1 VSSRLPVPG
10 DLIDGRYRVQ
20 RALGAGSMGT
30 VYEASHHVTGKRFA
44 LKWLF
49 PELTKVHGVV
59 ERFIREAQ
67 LGAQLE
73 HPNLVEVYDMGQAA
87 ESLYIVMELL
97 EGEPLSERL
106 TRVQRLTPRAACELL
121 CPCMEAVALA
131 HRAGVIHR
139 DLKPANIF
147 VCKSNASVPEHAR
160 VLDFGVSKL
169 AGGSQLERRH
179 WARTIP
185 GMVLGT
191 PYYMSPEQMRGEDV
205 DARAD
210 VYSFGVIM
218 YEVLSGEQPFPGESF
233 ADLLAQVLTETPR
246 SLDCVAELP
255 EGLGGIVAQ
264 AMAREPTDRFASME
278 ALLEAL
284 APIRA
289 GRSERRRAV
298 HDPADRPAVKL
309 SHGSETE
316 SPRRREV
323 PAGRM
328 PVRQPVERTKVPR
341 PPRNSNAG
349 SIAAFVAALAFVVA
363 GTWATGRTP
372 AEQARQA
379 GEAALE
385 DSELAN
391 QEPAEPALEPKAS
404 RTARVLEIDA
414 VADAREVAK
423 AARAAREPERVAIP
437 RRRTTPTSPA
447 EDKSSA
453 VRANPRPDTLQE
465 RPITLQ
471 RLSNGLIDP
480 FDAH

>member
-1 VSSRLPVPG
+1 VSSRLPLPG

-30 VYEASHHVTGKRFA
+30 VYEVSHHVTGKRFA

-49 PELTKVHGVV
+49 PELTKVNGMV

-73 HPNLVEVYDMGQAA
+73 HPNLVEVYDMGQDVD
-87 ESLYIVMELL
+87 SLYIVMKLL

-106 TRVQRLTPRAACELL
+106 TRVQRLTPTAACDLL

-169 AGGSQLERRH
+169 AGGSQLDRQH
-179 WARTIP
+179 WTRTIP

-191 PYYMSPEQMRGEDV
+191 PHYMSPEQMRGEDV
-205 DARAD
+205 DARTD
-210 VYSFGVIM
+210 VYAFGVIM
-218 YEVLSGEQPFPGESF
+218 YEVLSGEPPFPAESL
-233 ADLLAQVLTETPR
+233 ADLLAQVLTDTPR
-246 SLDCVAELP
+246 SLDCLAELP
-255 EGLGGIVAQ
+255 KGLAGIVAQ

-289 GRSERRRAV
+289 CRYQRRPAV
-298 HDPADRPAVKL
+298 HDPSERSAVKV
-309 SHGSETE
+309 SRRSATE
-316 SPRRREV
+316 SPHRREV
-323 PAGRM
+323 PASRR
-328 PVRQPVERTKVPR
+328 PLRQGVERTNLPR
-341 PPRNSNAG
+341 APRNSNAG
-349 SIAAFVAALAFVVA
+349 SIAAFVAALVFVVA
-363 GTWATGRTP
+363 GTWATGRAP
-372 AEQARQA
+372 VQQARQEA
-379 GEAALE
+379 EAALQ

-391 QEPAEPALEPKAS
+391 QEPEESALDPKTS
-404 RTARVLEIDA
+404 RTTKVHEIEA

-423 AARAAREPERVAIP
+423 AAKAAREPERVAIP
-437 RRRTTPTSPA
+437 RRRATQASPA
-447 EDKSSA
+447 DDKPPA
-453 VRANPRPDTLQE
+453 VPANPRLDTLEE
-465 RPITLQ
+465 RPITMQ
-471 RLSNGLIDP
+471 GLSNGLIDP
-480 FDAH
+480 FEAR

>member
-1 VSSRLPVPG
+1 
-10 DLIDGRYRVQ
+10 
-20 RALGAGSMGT
+20 MGT

-44 LKWLF
+44 LKRLF
-49 PELTKVHGVV
+49 PELTKVHGLV

-73 HPNLVEVYDMGQAA
+73 HPNLVEVYDMGQDAD
-87 ESLYIVMELL
+87 SLYIVMELL

-106 TRVQRLTPRAACELL
+106 TRVQRLTPSAACELL

-147 VCKSNASVPEHAR
+147 VCKSNASVAEHAR

-169 AGGSQLERRH
+169 AGGSQLDRQH

-191 PYYMSPEQMRGEDV
+191 PHYMSPEQMRGEDV
-205 DARAD
+205 GARAD
-210 VYSFGVIM
+210 VYAFGVIM
-218 YEVLSGEQPFPGESF
+218 YEVLSGEQPFPGESLP
-233 ADLLAQVLTETPR
+233 DLLAQVLTETPR
-246 SLDCVAELP
+246 SLDCLAELP
-255 EGLGGIVAQ
+255 EGLAGIVAR
-264 AMAREPTDRFASME
+264 AMARDPNDRFASME

-289 GRSERRRAV
+289 DRSDRRPAV
-298 HDPADRPAVKL
+298 HHPSDRPAMKV
-309 SHGSETE
+309 SRRSETE
-316 SPRRREV
+316 SPRRGEV
-323 PAGRM
+323 RADRM
-328 PVRQPVERTKVPR
+328 PVRQGVERTEIPR

-379 GEAALE
+379 AEATLA

-391 QEPAEPALEPKAS
+391 QEPAEPALEPNAS
-404 RTARVLEIDA
+404 RPAKVLEIDA

-437 RRRTTPTSPA
+437 RRRTAPTSPA

-453 VRANPRPDTLQE
+453 VRANPGPDTREE
-465 RPITLQ
+465 RPITTQ

-480 FDAH
+480 FDAR